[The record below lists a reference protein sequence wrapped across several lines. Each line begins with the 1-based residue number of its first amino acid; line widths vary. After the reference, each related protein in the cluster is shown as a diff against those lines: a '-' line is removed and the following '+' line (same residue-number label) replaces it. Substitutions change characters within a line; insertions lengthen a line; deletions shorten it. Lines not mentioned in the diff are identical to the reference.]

1 MPTLSEKLLSI
12 EMLASTIVTV
22 FLLFGSW
29 FSLSYA
35 SASNSESIADIK
47 VVQQGVKEDIAHIKI
62 DVAVLLDRQEKAN
75 LATKERLNDINESM
89 KSTQRLIQQLHIG
102 R

>member
-12 EMLASTIVTV
+12 EMLASTVVTV

>member
-1 MPTLSEKLLSI
+1 
-12 EMLASTIVTV
+12 MLASTIVTV